1 MSKNKRVSAGI
12 TFFYHKDIE
21 PAMQFYG
28 EVMGFQLVSDQGW
41 AKIFRIAGNSYVGVV
56 TGREGFYQPQEK
68 NAVLL
73 TVVVNNVQEWYE
85 RLRKTETTLLTELQE
100 KPDIQVRCFFLQDP
114 AGYAIEIQEF
124 LDPEVARE
132 FGPQEAR

>member
-1 MSKNKRVSAGI
+1 VSKNKGVSAGI
-12 TFFYHKDIE
+12 TFFYYKDIE
-21 PAMQFYG
+21 PAIQFYG
-28 EVMGFQLVSDQGW
+28 KVMGFQLVSDQGW

-56 TGREGFYQPQEK
+56 TGKGGFYQPQEK

-100 KPDIQVRCFFLQDP
+100 KPDIQVRCFFLQDT
-114 AGYAIEIQEF
+114 AGYAIEIQQF
-124 LDPEVARE
+124 LDPWTAQE
-132 FGPQEAR
+132 FGLQ

>member
-1 MSKNKRVSAGI
+1 VSKNKGVSAGI
-12 TFFYHKDIE
+12 TFFYYKDIE
-21 PAMQFYG
+21 PAIQFYG

-56 TGREGFYQPQEK
+56 TGKGGFHQPQEK

-73 TVVVNNVQEWYE
+73 TVVVDNVKEWYE
-85 RLRKTETTLLTELQE
+85 RLRRTEITLLTELQE

-114 AGYAIEIQEF
+114 AGYAIEIQQF
-124 LDPEVARE
+124 LDPRTAQE
-132 FGPQEAR
+132 FGLQ

>member
-1 MSKNKRVSAGI
+1 MSKNKGVSAGI
-12 TFFYHKDIE
+12 TFFYYKDIE
-21 PAMQFYG
+21 PAIQFYG

-56 TGREGFYQPQEK
+56 TGKGGFHQPQEK

-114 AGYAIEIQEF
+114 AGYAIEIQQF
-124 LDPEVARE
+124 LDPRTAQE
-132 FGPQEAR
+132 FGLQ